1 LLGERAHVAVG
12 SPGRLRVILVDFGMS
27 PACPVRLNLGNADC
41 PVLPVAGIG
50 LDVIQAPKADLESC
64 GSRELPL
71 LIFPAAFC
79 RDPEAQ
85 ADLPSPVLPGISAF
99 DRISISFCPLAIIQ
113 GKVTANKRS
122 AARSGVLVAKS
133 MTSHSP
139 AGGADYR
146 L

>member
-1 LLGERAHVAVG
+1 
-12 SPGRLRVILVDFGMS
+12 
-27 PACPVRLNLGNADC
+27 
-41 PVLPVAGIG
+41 

-64 GSRELPL
+64 SSRELPL

-79 RDPEAQ
+79 RDPGAQ
-85 ADLPSPVLPGISAF
+85 ADLPSPVLPGISCLRSHQHFLLPA
-99 DRISISFCPLAIIQ
+99 RHHPGQ
-113 GKVTANKRS
+113 VTANKRS